1 MKSILMLFMAV
12 TAQLSFAEDKKP
24 DPWAGNLEMNGY
36 SLKQYEN
43 FAKEWELITVRY
55 RQDSGEYRFVY
66 ANPLAAAALKE
77 GKTYPEGSVF
87 AKTAYLLTSDPSF
100 PSSLLPGK
108 VNRYQ
113 LMVKNEKK
121 HKDTGSWGYA
131 LFDSAGRTF
140 AGEPKSVSF
149 ACHACH
155 QIVRDKQYVF
165 SEILPKDIAFFSD
178 KKLTTSLK
186 KKNQYLP
193 TFENMNVSQL
203 PKLAASYVPK
213 NTKTVRS
220 IKGDLRKHLFEGTLN
235 EIRPFLAT
243 EALATNGPAILIS
256 EDKSQFSL
264 VYPDASAQG
273 GCSSPSGKSSPMVVV
288 ITKPAASAAQVPYAE
303 PGKQENDVA
312 LTSFCYLHQ

>member
-1 MKSILMLFMAV
+1 MKSILILLLA
-12 TAQLSFAEDKKP
+12 LSPSSFAEAPKA

-36 SLKQYEN
+36 ALKQYET
-43 FAKEWELITVRY
+43 FAKDWELITVRY

-66 ANPLAAAALKE
+66 ANPQAAAALKE

-87 AKTAYLLTSDPSF
+87 AKTAYLLTSDQSF

-131 LFDSAGRTF
+131 LFDSTGRTF
-140 AGEPKSVSF
+140 AGEPKAVSQ

-155 QIVRDKQYVF
+155 QIVRGKQYVF
-165 SEILPKDIAFFSD
+165 SEVLPKDIAFFSD
-178 KKLTTSLK
+178 KKLATKLK

-193 TFENMNVSQL
+193 QFETMNASKL
-203 PKLAASYVPK
+203 PKMASSHLPK

-243 EALATNGPAILIS
+243 EALASNGPAILLS
-256 EDKSQFSL
+256 EDGTQFSL
-264 VYPDASAQG
+264 VYPDAAVQG

-288 ITKPAASAAQVPYAE
+288 ITKPAASTAQVPYAE
-303 PGKQENDVA
+303 PGRQENDVA